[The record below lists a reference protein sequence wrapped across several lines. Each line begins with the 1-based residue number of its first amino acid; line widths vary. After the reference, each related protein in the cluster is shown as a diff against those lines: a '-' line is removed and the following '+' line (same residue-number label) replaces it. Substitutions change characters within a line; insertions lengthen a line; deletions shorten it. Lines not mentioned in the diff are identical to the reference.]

1 MLLPVASIHGLV
13 VQIRGWFYLLPEDIG
28 ELRHKQLPNSDEKQ
42 VTKINRD
49 VADLEEHQVR
59 LSLSRGTEK
68 NESLG

>member
-1 MLLPVASIHGLV
+1 MLAAIHGLV

-59 LSLSRGTEK
+59 LLSRGTEK
-68 NESLG
+68 SELLA